1 MTLLTVQSKH
11 AARTRHAANISE
23 GTCLRCQ
30 VLLEVGLKV
39 ERMCTSQHTDEQ
51 PNSFMIR
58 QKKNSSLLLDTP
70 ILKIIHWKKS
80 TTARPDDHVSQTTAP
95 STPDLVTRLCHIE
108 LITNRSAE
116 MRRSIIIL
124 EQKTVYFRLGYFT
137 KDLGEDI
144 TKKYQVGL
152 FLQPFRQKIWSTH
165 SIQEY
170 LAHAFTYQCS

>member
-1 MTLLTVQSKH
+1 MFKVPGASRGRLK
-11 AARTRHAANISE
+11 
-23 GTCLRCQ
+23 
-30 VLLEVGLKV
+30 KV

-58 QKKNSSLLLDTP
+58 QKKIRHFFLTHQFLRLS
-70 ILKIIHWKKS
+70 IGKKS
-80 TTARPDDHVSQTTAP
+80 TTAKPDDHVSQNTAP